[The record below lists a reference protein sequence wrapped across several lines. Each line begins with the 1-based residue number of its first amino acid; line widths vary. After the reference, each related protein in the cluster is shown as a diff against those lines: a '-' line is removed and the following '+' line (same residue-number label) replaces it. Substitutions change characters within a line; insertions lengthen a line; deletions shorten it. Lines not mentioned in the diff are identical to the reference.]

1 MTAAGWVETY
11 RGTVYRWE
19 LDHNDHFTVAYY
31 FQRFGDAAQAL
42 LAALGLAPGRVR
54 SASLF
59 VRYISEFHAG
69 GLLHIDS
76 GVIDVRDDGFVAG
89 HTLFDS
95 ESGAVATTVEHRFVV
110 HGGGLTAAERRN
122 LEARRVAWDAAP
134 CERRPPPVAL
144 DGFRDSARDVIKP
157 AELDGAGH
165 VGLAAYI
172 HRFSAANGHAIAAFG
187 MTAGYMQREHRGFS
201 TFEFQFAL
209 TGAALAAGDMVR
221 VRSALLHVG
230 SSSMRIQHRMTNERT
245 GQEVATLEQFGV
257 HLDMDARKSTPLPD
271 AIRAQALAVLVP
283 TT

>member
-1 MTAAGWVETY
+1 VTAAGWVETY

-42 LAALGLAPGRVR
+42 LTALGLEQGRAL
-54 SASLF
+54 SATLF

-69 GLLHIDS
+69 GLLHVES

-89 HTLFDS
+89 HKLIDS
-95 ESGAVATTVEHRFVV
+95 DSGAVATTVEHRFTVA
-110 HGGGLTAAERRN
+110 LSPAERRQ
-122 LEARRVAWDAAP
+122 LDARRVTWDGAP
-134 CERRPPPVAL
+134 CEHRPQPVAL

-157 AELDGAGH
+157 AEMDGAGR

-187 MTAGYMQREHRGFS
+187 MTPGYMQRERRGFS

-209 TGAALAAGDMVR
+209 TGAELAAGDLVR

-245 GQEVATLEQFGV
+245 GREVATLDQFGV

-271 AIRAQALAVLVP
+271 PIRAQALAVLVP